1 MDHHEEL
8 ISAYVDGELTDEEQR
23 QVKQLLSE
31 DEAARQLF
39 AEFQS
44 LRSSL
49 RSLPAESVD
58 HEFSKEILERVE
70 QVSSEQSRVTALP
83 ARQEPREPTF
93 RPRMLLWPAMAIA
106 AAIMLM
112 VFYEEPI
119 SNDQQSLN
127 ATSQNGLLA
136 RLPETTTAPAMKAPK
151 ESAMMAKPQQPPLL
165 SSPISAPLLA
175 EHEAVESIVIDP
187 SDNQAVAIE
196 ANLESAGFG
205 GSSDDLAEDLAKKRK
220 AKTDAAED
228 AERAHRL
235 GQQKS
240 SPQSQIATAQKRAEA
255 APLARKREEAARSA
269 FGQAAGS
276 QKDLAAGNGGSV
288 VGSSFEITY
297 QNAAPIPKTRVKRF
311 RDRLEIRK
319 EAVIDAP
326 IAAKALMYQV
336 GPSQPNLW
344 PSAPFPVKA
353 VLQEQ
358 HISDNVKKKRG
369 TLNIKF
375 EWECEVK
382 GNQIAIVQTQ
392 KYKIKTGWRPL
403 LGDDIRQHWK
413 DLNARYNKE
422 WIAMEKHL
430 NTWNRHRT
438 DWIQQSK
445 SIRNR
450 GLLGGQ
456 LKEALAALRRTGNI
470 RETKFAHYEKSKKR
484 LQEMIDDEVSEFDTL
499 RTLWNQFAYQ
509 SIEYRVFSIN
519 GNQKVDIFKSVNVPL
534 RSGGDNLLAQNA
546 VNKVKNKH
554 KADLDSLDK
563 DVLNP
568 KIKEFFEE
576 QDLLKKYRQ
585 RVNG

>member
-1 MDHHEEL
+1 
-8 ISAYVDGELTDEEQR
+8 
-23 QVKQLLSE
+23 
-31 DEAARQLF
+31 
-39 AEFQS
+39 
-44 LRSSL
+44 
-49 RSLPAESVD
+49 
-58 HEFSKEILERVE
+58 
-70 QVSSEQSRVTALP
+70 
-83 ARQEPREPTF
+83 
-93 RPRMLLWPAMAIA
+93 MAIA

-112 VFYEEPI
+112 VFYDEPI
-119 SNDQQSLN
+119 SNDQQSLES
-127 ATSQNGLLA
+127 ASQNGLLA
-136 RLPETTTAPAMKAPK
+136 RLDDAPK
-151 ESAMMAKPQQPPLL
+151 EPAMMAKPQQPPRIT
-165 SSPISAPLLA
+165 SSIPEPLIDSQ
-175 EHEAVESIVIDP
+175 EAVEGIVIVP
-187 SDNQAVAIE
+187 SESQAFAIE
-196 ANLESAGFG
+196 GSLELADGRSGGVSAEG
-205 GSSDDLAEDLAKKRK
+205 LAQKRE
-220 AKTDAAED
+220 AITDAAED
-228 AERAHRL
+228 AERA
-235 GQQKS
+235 QQKIS
-240 SPQSQIATAQKRAEA
+240 SQSQIATAR
-255 APLARKREEAARSA
+255 RREETYRKQNAFAERSPVMKQDAAHPKARENIQTQKLAKSAHAA
-269 FGQAAGS
+269 FGEAAGS
-276 QKDLAAGNGGSV
+276 HTGLAAGNGGSV

-344 PSAPFPVKA
+344 PSAPFPEKA
-353 VLQEQ
+353 VPQEQ

-369 TLNIKF
+369 ALNIKF
-375 EWECEVK
+375 EWECEVS

-422 WIAMEKHL
+422 WIAMKKHL
-430 NTWNRHRT
+430 TTWNRHRT
-438 DWIQQSK
+438 DWIQQSE

-456 LKEALAALRRTGNI
+456 LKKALTDLSRVANI
-470 RETKFAHYEKSKKR
+470 RETKFAHYNKSRKR

-499 RTLWNQFAYQ
+499 HTLWNQFAYQ
-509 SIEYRVFSIN
+509 SIEYRVFFIN
-519 GNQKVDIFKSVNVPL
+519 GNQEVDIFKSVNVPL

-585 RVNG
+585 RVNSLALGRTPTTGKIPPIILANEPKSPVGSLAGLNPHASEAAMMIDRIAAGRKKSCQQ